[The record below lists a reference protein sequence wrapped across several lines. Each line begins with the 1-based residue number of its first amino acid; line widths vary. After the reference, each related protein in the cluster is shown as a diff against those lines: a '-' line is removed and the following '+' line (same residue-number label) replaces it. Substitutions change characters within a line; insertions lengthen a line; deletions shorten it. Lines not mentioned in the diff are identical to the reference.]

1 MLSNISLV
9 DAATSS
15 RQRSRT
21 GALLLGGCPA
31 VARARVMETV
41 VIRPA
46 AADAAA
52 PALRSHAGAGSVLFG
67 NATHA
72 AGQAKL
78 ALQQR
83 TSQKYAQ
90 TTRIA
95 AAGGG
100 AMGPPQARDPV

>member
-1 MLSNISLV
+1 MLSNISLA
-9 DAATSS
+9 DAATLS
-15 RQRSRT
+15 RERFRT
-21 GALLLGGCPA
+21 GALLLGGCTS

-46 AADAAA
+46 AADAVA
-52 PALRSHAGAGSVLFG
+52 PALRPHAGADSVLFG

-72 AGQAKL
+72 AGQAKV

-83 TSQKYAQ
+83 TSQKYAH